1 METLAPIS
9 DDAATRRELPAEVT
23 VRWHAVETNPFL
35 DALLECEP
43 HVVARITESVRA
55 GDILYRDGFVY
66 WLASQAPP
74 LPVRFVASFDP
85 RVA

>member
-1 METLAPIS
+1 MDATATATVEAP
-9 DDAATRRELPAEVT
+9 ALPEEVT

-35 DALLECEP
+35 DAFAECEP
-43 HVVARITESVRA
+43 HVVARIMDAARA

-66 WLASQAPP
+66 WLATQAPP
-74 LPVRFVASFDP
+74 LPVRFIASFDP